1 MESRNK
7 DPPPCTEATAKALRQ
22 GRPPS
27 TTNNLVE
34 PLQAYRT
41 SESLYLIR
49 REGVWYAVNNRVYTD
64 YSGIGIV
71 LLKGKETTKMK
82 KNFTKRLSVY
92 MLVAFLVT
100 ITAVFVLQTFVS
112 QLNNTSSA
120 MAKLEDVKEKL
131 EGNEESIKK
140 LTQNLSED
148 NLAKTRA
155 FADMI
160 ALDGSI
166 IRDTAEMN
174 RIKDRL
180 MVNELHVIDAD
191 GIITESTIDAYVG
204 FDMKSG
210 EQSRAFMVI
219 VDDPSIEIAQEPQVN
234 VAEGVVMQ
242 YIGVARKDAPGLVQ
256 VGVRPEVLEDMLAG
270 TEIDV
275 VLSNIDFGESGYI
288 YAIDKESGQLLAH
301 RSASL
306 IGTPAT
312 EAGFPAGFTGNGKA
326 VVDGERGYYVAE
338 EYGDRIIGTFLPAK
352 EYYEQRNSQTLVVS
366 LSMAVIFGVL
376 LFMINH
382 MVDEKI
388 VRGMNQITDSM
399 REIADGDF
407 QKHVDVQGN
416 PEFIQLSGSINKM
429 VESISRNLE
438 ENEKLLKRQKED
450 VESNRVLI
458 QNVKDACMDLN
469 RVSGETLESAD
480 NIYNGTGEQEK
491 AVEDLKQIMNR
502 LTRELNESVEVSVGV
517 AAENGET
524 AEKIVQTQSQMDLL
538 KDSMQRISD
547 MSMEIEKIIDEI
559 NSIAQ
564 QTNMLSLNASIEA
577 ARAGEM
583 GRGFAVVA
591 AQIGELAARSG
602 QAAKETNELITN
614 SIHAVEDGKGI
625 TEKTAEAFRM
635 VVENMQTASRNV
647 EKITGM
653 VRENMGIVTDAA
665 GQIRRISSVVEQ
677 NVEISHSTKQA
688 SSRMADITGK
698 LMEMVE

>member
-1 MESRNK
+1 
-7 DPPPCTEATAKALRQ
+7 
-22 GRPPS
+22 
-27 TTNNLVE
+27 
-34 PLQAYRT
+34 
-41 SESLYLIR
+41 
-49 REGVWYAVNNRVYTD
+49 
-64 YSGIGIV
+64 
-71 LLKGKETTKMK
+71 MK
-82 KNFTKRLSVY
+82 KNFTKRLSAY
-92 MLVAFLVT
+92 MLIAFLFT

-112 QLNNTSSA
+112 QRNNTSSA
-120 MAKLEDVKEKL
+120 VAKLADVKEKL

-160 ALDGSI
+160 ALDGSV
-166 IRDTAEMN
+166 IRDTAELN

-180 MVNELHVIDAD
+180 MVNELHVINAD
-191 GIITESTIDAYVG
+191 GIITESTIDSYVG

-210 EQSRAFMVI
+210 DQSKAFMVI

-242 YIGVARKDAPGLVQ
+242 SIGVARKDAPGLVQ
-256 VGVRPEVLEDMLAG
+256 VGVRPEVLEDTLAG

-275 VLSNIDFGESGYI
+275 VLRNIDFGESGYI
-288 YAIDKESGQLLAH
+288 YAIDKENGQILAH
-301 RSASL
+301 RNVSL
-306 IGTPAT
+306 IGTPAV
-312 EAGFPAGFTGNGKA
+312 EAGFPAGFTGKGQA
-326 VVDGERGYYVAE
+326 AVDGERGYYLAE
-338 EYGDRIIGTFLPAK
+338 EYGDRIIGTFLPAR
-352 EYYEQRNSQTLVVS
+352 EYYAQRNNQTLVVS

-399 REIADGDF
+399 REIADGNF
-407 QKHVDVQGN
+407 QMHVDVQGN

-429 VESISRNLE
+429 VESISRNLQ
-438 ENEKLLKRQKED
+438 ENEKLLKQQKAD
-450 VESNRVLI
+450 VENNRVLI

-480 NIYNGTGEQEK
+480 NIYNGTGKQEK
-491 AVEDLKQIMNR
+491 AVEDLKQIMSR
-502 LTRELNESVEVSVGV
+502 LTRELDKSVEVSVSV

-538 KDSMQRISD
+538 KNSMQKISD
-547 MSMEIEKIIDEI
+547 MSMEIEKIIDDI

-591 AQIGELAARSG
+591 AQIGELAARSA
-602 QAAKETNELITN
+602 QAAKETKELITN
-614 SIHAVEDGKGI
+614 SIQAVEDCKGI
-625 TEKTAEAFRM
+625 TEKTAEAFGM
-635 VVENMQTASRNV
+635 LVENIQTASCNV

-653 VRENMGIVTDAA
+653 VRENMGIVTNAVS
-665 GQIRRISSVVEQ
+665 QIRRISDVVEQ

-688 SSRMADITGK
+688 SSHMADITGK
-698 LMEMVE
+698 LLEIVE